1 MHIQEIKL
9 SFPKGFYL
17 IFLYMLT
24 SIRGEKMAITYK
36 LDTEM
41 ELIERHIKVLK
52 AVIENQP
59 VGIIKLSH
67 MLNMPEH
74 KIRYSLRLLEQE
86 GIIEASPSG
95 AKITIKAK
103 EALEEIRKFVR
114 DMEKRCEEIS
124 TIIDSINL

>member
-1 MHIQEIKL
+1 MSL
-9 SFPKGFYL
+9 
-17 IFLYMLT
+17 
-24 SIRGEKMAITYK
+24 TYK
-36 LDTEM
+36 LEMEM
-41 ELIERHIKVLK
+41 ELIERHIRVLK

-95 AKITIKAK
+95 ARITEKTPK
-103 EALEEIRKFVR
+103 ALEDIRNFIKNMEDQCREINKLLE
-114 DMEKRCEEIS
+114 D
-124 TIIDSINL
+124 INL

>member
-1 MHIQEIKL
+1 
-9 SFPKGFYL
+9 
-17 IFLYMLT
+17 
-24 SIRGEKMAITYK
+24 MALTYK

-41 ELIERHIKVLK
+41 ELVERHIKVLK

-95 AKITIKAK
+95 AKITIKANK
-103 EALEEIRKFVR
+103 ALQEIRDFVE
-114 DMEKRCEEIS
+114 DMKKRCDEINE
-124 TIIDSINL
+124 IINSINL